1 MRSSTRVSQSRSG
14 AVARAR
20 LAEVG
25 TSGQA
30 NDVIRRVLL
39 SAGAAALVATGYSRL
54 HNWGATTAERRQAM
68 VGDEFVAD
76 PADVVTRAVT
86 VHAAAE
92 QVWCWL
98 VQIGQDRGGMY
109 SYQWLENLFGL
120 GIHNADEIRREWQDL
135 SVRDEVRLVPAGRL
149 GMPDGYALPVAH
161 LDPGRSIVLR
171 QQPPTHPWDAVWSF
185 HVVPAGAQ
193 SCRLISRSRSAR
205 SRRMARLGALLM
217 DPITAIM
224 TRKML
229 LGIKSRAERATNA
242 SS

>member
-1 MRSSTRVSQSRSG
+1 M
-14 AVARAR
+14 
-20 LAEVG
+20 
-25 TSGQA
+25 
-30 NDVIRRVLL
+30 IRRVLL
-39 SAGAAALVATGYSRL
+39 SGGAGALMVVGYGRL
-54 HNWGATTAERRQAM
+54 HNWGATAAERHRAM

-92 QVWCWL
+92 QVWRWL

-109 SYQWLENLFGL
+109 SYQWLENLLGL
-120 GIHNADEIRREWQDL
+120 GIHNTDEIRTEWQQL
-135 SVRDEVRLVPAGRL
+135 RVGDEVRLVPAGKL
-149 GMPDGYALPVAH
+149 GMRAGYALPVAR

-171 QQPPTHPWDAVWSF
+171 QEPPTHPWDAVWSF
-185 HVVPAGAQ
+185 HVVPAGAR

-205 SRRMARLGALLM
+205 GGRTARIAAALM
-217 DPITAIM
+217 DPVTAVM